1 MAGAVSGLRMP
12 LSPRGRTVGRPHDK
26 LDPQTIDEKEPQW
39 QP

>member
-1 MAGAVSGLRMP
+1 MAGAV
-12 LSPRGRTVGRPHDK
+12 RTAGDAAFPSVPAASRPHDK